1 MTIKINGNRI
11 NGGRQSATGVRETR
25 AVRNIEIRATGTDD
39 APGVTLRA
47 IRPGVVDDYGSL
59 WEPDAFDES
68 LEERLPTLCWAHNWS
83 EPLGPG
89 LAFRTS
95 SDGPDIDF
103 GFSDFDAVPQARRA
117 HAQVVDG
124 TIQDC
129 SVGFWDAQR
138 RDPTDEE
145 VKKYPG
151 IREVII
157 KAKLD
162 EVSLVLRG
170 AVPGANVMGVRS
182 PQGSVDAAIELA
194 RRVAE
199 GEITSDEAKAA
210 WDLMVVDGEAAA
222 GGTGEQEQQEP
233 DPVDHAALDAET
245 DAVLASLDRS
255 RRR

>member
-1 MTIKINGNRI
+1 MTIEQRSIR
-11 NGGRQSATGVRETR
+11 GV
-25 AVRNIEIRATGTDD
+25 EIRATDNGGQ
-39 APGVTLRA
+39 PGVTLRA

-68 LEERLPTLCWAHNWS
+68 LGQRLPTLCWAHNWS

-89 LAFRTS
+89 LAYRTG
-95 SDGPDIDF
+95 SDGPEIDF

-117 HAQVVDG
+117 HAQVNDG

-138 RDPTDEE
+138 RDPTDDER
-145 VKKYPG
+145 KKYPG

-170 AVPGANVMGVRS
+170 AVPGANVMAVRS
-182 PQGSVDAAIELA
+182 PQVAVDAALDLN
-194 RRVAE
+194 RRVQE
-199 GEITSDEAKAA
+199 GEITKEQAKEALKLLALDDEPPATPTP
-210 WDLMVVDGEAAA
+210 D
-222 GGTGEQEQQEP
+222 QEP
-233 DPVDHAALDAET
+233 EAPAVDHAALDAEVN
-245 DAVLASLDRS
+245 ALLGDRS
-255 RRR
+255 RR